1 MLETA
6 RTIVREAA
14 VFAPYGLFPTLASVI
29 PFVGLQQST
38 YDVVKA
44 KAMDKNGFGMR
55 PSAVLFL
62 SCGAVAAMVAQS
74 VVYPLDVI
82 RRRVQMKTFKPAI
95 DSSPGVSVLSLA
107 RGSSC
112 RDLSVSTAAS
122 ADYMPASFL
131 HFEMRSCRLSFS
143 SLPRRRPWQA

>member
-1 MLETA
+1 M
-6 RTIVREAA
+6 
-14 VFAPYGLFPTLASVI
+14 I

-95 DSSPGVSVLSLA
+95 DSSPRGVGIELSTWLKLQRLIRFNGGIRGLYAGIVPSFLKCVPAVSVSVL
-107 RGSSC
+107 C
-112 RDLSVSTAAS
+112 RDVVLGKLEVS
-122 ADYMPASFL
+122 
-131 HFEMRSCRLSFS
+131 
-143 SLPRRRPWQA
+143 